1 MIAWVRRAAALAVAL
16 LCVLPLHRLLSPDRN
31 GAAGADALA
40 RAEPVW
46 SLTLW
51 GSVLVVL
58 VGTAVGVL
66 SRGRLHVGPEPGRH
80 PGAVGRIF
88 AALER
93 VILAPAP
100 WAFALGAGA
109 VAVAL
114 SSAVALGPH
123 QRLLTGVDEMATLIQ
138 ARYLA
143 AGSWAG
149 TLPSSP
155 EAWLIPNMLVTDAG
169 WVSQYPP
176 GHILVWAAFVRIGLW
191 WATGPVLLGLMVGLV
206 AASFDRLLAP
216 ERRALGRVA
225 ALLLALSPFA
235 LVVSARSPSHLTA
248 GAAGALALYGAL
260 RASDGRAAWALVAGA
275 GVGLMVLARPWTGLV
290 LGPTLTLGVWLER
303 GGISLAK
310 RALGPWIVGGVPF
323 GVLLL
328 VVSDSLFGSPLTLGY
343 SVLYG
348 PSHGLGLHVDPWS
361 FPYGLREAVGYT
373 ASDLMQLGAIL
384 LDTPVS
390 LTLVGATY
398 LAVVPR
404 LPMGTRVIAAW
415 ALLPVFANALYWFHA
430 PRMLFEAVPAWL
442 LLTAIAVHSLHLH
455 VGPAAR
461 VGVRWGVATTLLVA
475 LIAFGPLRLRSE
487 VWSEETLSRITLPDT
502 TAEGM
507 LVFVHAGWDERTAAL
522 LQASGMRN
530 DSIQS
535 ILRRNDSCRLHE
547 YALARLGGTA
557 DADLPAIDL
566 TQTPVRPPELV
577 ALRSLGGSVVWRGE
591 GIEWSQECVREL
603 SADRYGAVA
612 LAPLLWQ
619 GDLPGLERG
628 EPMFVRDYGWERNDA
643 VRAHF
648 PGRDAALWA
657 YPPSGRPVLLEY
669 EPAMATLWGSR

>member
-16 LCVLPLHRLLSPDRN
+16 LCVLPLHRLLDPERN
-31 GAAGADALA
+31 GAAGADAVA

-46 SLTLW
+46 GLTLW

-58 VGTAVGVL
+58 VGIAVGVL
-66 SRGRLHVGPEPGRH
+66 SRGRLRDAPEQGGRPGDL
-80 PGAVGRIF
+80 GRLLAI
-88 AALER
+88 LER
-93 VILAPAP
+93 TIIAPAP
-100 WAFALGAGA
+100 WVFALGAGA
-109 VAVAL
+109 VATVFA
-114 SSAVALGPH
+114 SAVALGPH
-123 QRLLTGVDEMATLIQ
+123 QRLLTGVDEMATLIH

-149 TLPSSP
+149 ALPASP
-155 EAWLIPNMLVTDAG
+155 EGWLIPNMLVTGAG

-176 GHILVWAAFVRIGLW
+176 GHILVWAAFVRVGLW
-191 WATGPVLLGLMVGLV
+191 WATGPLLLGAMVGLV
-206 AASFDRLLAP
+206 AASFDRLLEP

-235 LVVSARSPSHLTA
+235 LALSARSPSHLTA
-248 GAAGALALYGAL
+248 GAAGALALYAGL
-260 RASDGRAAWALVAGA
+260 RAANGRVVWALLAGA
-275 GVGLMVLARPWTGLV
+275 AVGSMVLARPWTGLV
-290 LGPTLTLGVWLER
+290 LGPTLTLGVWLEK

-310 RALGPWIVGGVPF
+310 RALAPWIVGGLPF
-323 GVLLL
+323 GVLLFA
-328 VVSDSLFGSPLTLGY
+328 VNDSLFGSPLTLGY

-348 PSHGLGLHVDPWS
+348 PSHGLGLHADPWS

-373 ASDLMQLGAIL
+373 ASDLIQLGAIL

-390 LTLVGATY
+390 LALVGATY
-398 LAVVPR
+398 LVVVPR
-404 LPMGTRVIAAW
+404 LPPGMRVIAAW
-415 ALLPVFANALYWFHA
+415 ALLPIFANAAYWFHA
-430 PRMLFEAVPAWL
+430 PRLLFEAVPAWL
-442 LLTAIAVHSLHLH
+442 LLAAIAVRELHRHLD
-455 VGPAAR
+455 PAAR
-461 VGVRWGVATTLLVA
+461 VGVRWSVATTLLVA

-487 VWSEETLSRITLPDT
+487 VWSEETLSRITLPDS

-507 LVFVHAGWDERTAAL
+507 LVFVHAGWDERTAAM

-547 YALARLGGTA
+547 YALARLGGA
-557 DADLPAIDL
+557 ASADLPAIDV
-566 TQTPVRPPELV
+566 TQTAERPPELV

-591 GIEWSQECVREL
+591 GIEWSQACVREL
-603 SADRYGAVA
+603 SADRYGAIA

-628 EPMFVRDYGWERNDA
+628 EPMFVRDYGWERNDV

-648 PGRDAALWA
+648 PGRQAAVWA